1 MYLFAYQT
9 IFEKQKKTIMEVV
22 QYHTLNL
29 IQEIKHWQTINS
41 QFIFLIV
48 HIIIISILHLIFY
61 HQLYLL
67 LISLLFLYLFL
78 FLILLLTILNVTFI
92 FRDFKVKKLIV
103 LFMLMIRT
111 SITVI
116 YYYIC
121 LYIRCNLNFLILT
134 IYYIM

>member
-1 MYLFAYQT
+1 MYLFAYQI

-22 QYHTLNL
+22 QYHTLNPL
-29 IQEIKHWQTINS
+29 QEIKHLQIINS

-67 LISLLFLYLFL
+67 LISILFLYLFL

-92 FRDFKVKKLIV
+92 FKDFKWKKLIV

-121 LYIRCNLNFLILT
+121 LYI
-134 IYYIM
+134 M